1 MYQFLKNIPWFLQFF
16 ISKINKMLILNNR
29 CDIVDNCVVYL
40 LVYFFLYKVIHTIK
54 SLQLQENVFFS
65 VAFVYSDAGVAICV
79 SSSGGYRLTP
89 ISALMTAPRRLVPT
103 LTLHVFLSLNCFK
116 TEFA

>member
-54 SLQLQENVFFS
+54 SLQLQENVFFLLHLYTVTQGLQFACLRQEVIALPPS
-65 VAFVYSDAGVAICV
+65 
-79 SSSGGYRLTP
+79 RL
-89 ISALMTAPRRLVPT
+89 L
-103 LTLHVFLSLNCFK
+103 
-116 TEFA
+116 